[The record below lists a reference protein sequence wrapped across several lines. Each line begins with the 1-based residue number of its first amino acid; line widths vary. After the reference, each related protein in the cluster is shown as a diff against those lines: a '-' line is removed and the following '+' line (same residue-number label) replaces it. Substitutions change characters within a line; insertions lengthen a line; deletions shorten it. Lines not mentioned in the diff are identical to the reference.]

1 MFQEPKPNTIPNW
14 ECVLQHNDTIYI
26 EMVKAFLNDS
36 SIPSQ
41 ILSKSD
47 SAYSL
52 NVGLMAQ
59 VFLYV
64 PKEFIEEARKMVDDF
79 QSSEIDDSEEND

>member
-1 MFQEPKPNTIPNW
+1 MFQDPKPDTIPNW
-14 ECVLQHNDTIYI
+14 QCVLEHNDSMYV
-26 EMVKAFLNDS
+26 EMVKAYLNDS

-41 ILSKSD
+41 ILSKKD

-59 VFLYV
+59 IYLYV
-64 PKEFIEEARKMVDDF
+64 PEEFTSQAKKMVVDF
-79 QSSEIDDSEEND
+79 QSSDIQDSEDND